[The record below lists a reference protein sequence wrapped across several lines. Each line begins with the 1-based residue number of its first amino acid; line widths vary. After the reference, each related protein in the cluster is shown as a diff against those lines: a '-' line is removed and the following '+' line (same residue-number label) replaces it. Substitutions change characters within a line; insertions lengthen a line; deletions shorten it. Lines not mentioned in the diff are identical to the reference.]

1 MKRNAN
7 HATGARHVALA
18 SLALVL
24 AAGAAF
30 SQSNISPVNK
40 WTWAENA
47 GWTNWY
53 DNGVTSGAFVGNFV
67 LSGYIW
73 AENIGWIYLGDG
85 VPDFG
90 NTYSNATAADT
101 GVNIAADGTLTG
113 FAWAENAGWINF
125 DTAIA
130 GPLRARLNGC
140 CTDGRLHGYAWGE
153 NLGWVN
159 LEPTPG
165 IFVSIAPGSIRKKAD
180 TDANTLRNGRDAQ
193 RFIQTFLNPA
203 AASHF
208 DFCASDM
215 NSDGVV
221 NNLDVPL
228 FVNCLLNGAC
238 VCP

>member
-1 MKRNAN
+1 MKMTTRVS
-7 HATGARHVALA
+7 TWSRHGCVAF
-18 SLALVL
+18 LALFL
-24 AAGAAF
+24 TAGTAL

-53 DNGVTSGAFVGNFV
+53 DNGVTSGAFVGDFV

-73 AENIGWIYLGDG
+73 AENIGWVYLGDG

-101 GVNIAADGTLTG
+101 GVNIAANGVLTG
-113 FAWAENAGWINF
+113 YAWAENAGWINF
-125 DTAIA
+125 DTAVA

-140 CTDGRLHGYAWGE
+140 CTDGRLHGFAWGE

-180 TDANTLRNGRDAQ
+180 TDANTLRNGLDAQ
-193 RFIQTFLNPA
+193 GFIDTFLNPA
-203 AASHF
+203 ASSHF